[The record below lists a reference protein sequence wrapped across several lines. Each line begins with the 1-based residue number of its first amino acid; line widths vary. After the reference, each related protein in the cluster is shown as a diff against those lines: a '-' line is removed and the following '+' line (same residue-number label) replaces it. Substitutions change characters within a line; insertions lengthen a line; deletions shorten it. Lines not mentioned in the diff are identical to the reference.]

1 MSLDGRLFENI
12 DVYVEKIRKLKSEK
26 FEVKVQKRKIRRMNE
41 FQILDDLKVLGV
53 DGSQLQPLRDFGI
66 PFGGVQAAGI
76 ILHHGKGEFQ
86 VFHRSKVVS
95 DTNIDFERFRLEIE
109 VMKDN
114 LERADI
120 AFFDGSLRAL
130 YTAELSEALKKAYQR
145 EIESLLKKSERL
157 EIPVIGYVDRS
168 FTRDLGF
175 SIYDSMV
182 LSDYLEI
189 YEFTS
194 PLNTDTPLKAL
205 YFKLTPFLP
214 ARIEI
219 PEWCE
224 HVIDEIVEVVYAESR
239 LGSTNAYPYILE
251 RAHSYAKISERE
263 KSAFLRAL
271 KSMGISFKFISKVI
285 E

>member
-168 FTRDLGF
+168 FTRDLAFG
-175 SIYDSMV
+175 IYDSMV

-189 YEFTS
+189 HEFTRS
-194 PLNTDTPLKAL
+194 LNTDRPL
-205 YFKLTPFLP
+205 
-214 ARIEI
+214 
-219 PEWCE
+219 
-224 HVIDEIVEVVYAESR
+224 
-239 LGSTNAYPYILE
+239 
-251 RAHSYAKISERE
+251 
-263 KSAFLRAL
+263 
-271 KSMGISFKFISKVI
+271 
-285 E
+285 